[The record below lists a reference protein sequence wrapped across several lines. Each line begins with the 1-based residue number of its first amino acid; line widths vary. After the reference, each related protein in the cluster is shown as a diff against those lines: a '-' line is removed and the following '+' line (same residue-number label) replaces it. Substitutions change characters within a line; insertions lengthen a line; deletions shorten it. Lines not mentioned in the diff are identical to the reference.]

1 MNPRLPRLI
10 ATAVGTL
17 GLIGALGMTASAP
30 AQAQSYPNKPVRFI
44 IPFPPGGTTD
54 IVGRV
59 VADRIGQFLG
69 QPLVIENRGGGGGS
83 IGAEAVAR
91 ATPDGYVIGMA
102 TVSTM
107 GTNPAASRSIGYDPM
122 RDFLPITNLAAVPN
136 VLAVHPGVP
145 AKNMAE
151 FLALLRAQPGKLSYA
166 TSGTGGIAHM
176 IGELFKATTGTDLVH
191 VPYRGSGP
199 AINDVLGGQVPV
211 LFDNL
216 PSSLQ
221 YIQAG
226 RMRALAVATPRRLES
241 LPTVPT
247 FGELGLKD
255 VNDEA
260 WYGLVAPARTPADAI
275 QKLHAA
281 AVKALALPDVIE
293 RLHQQGAQPIGNTP
307 EEFGRQIKA
316 EYDKWVRVAKQQNI
330 HLD

>member
-1 MNPRLPRLI
+1 MNRRLTL
-10 ATAVGTL
+10 ALLSALTALTTFG
-17 GLIGALGMTASAP
+17 
-30 AQAQSYPNKPVRFI
+30 AQAQSNWPNRPVKFI

-83 IGAEAVAR
+83 IGAEAVAH
-91 ATPDGYVIGMA
+91 ATPDGYTIGMA

-107 GTNPAASRSIGYDPM
+107 GTNPAATPRIGYDPL
-122 RDFLPITNLAAVPN
+122 RDFMPITNLAAVPN
-136 VLAVHPGVP
+136 VVAVYPGVP
-145 AKNMAE
+145 ARNMAE
-151 FLALLRAQPGKLSYA
+151 FLTLLKAQPGKFSYA

-176 IGELFKATTGTDLVH
+176 LGELFKATTGTDLVH

-216 PSSLQ
+216 PSSMQ

-226 RMRALAVATPRRLES
+226 RMRALAIAAPRRLEA
-241 LPTVPT
+241 LPNVPT
-247 FGELGLKD
+247 FAELGLKE

-260 WYGLVAPARTPADAI
+260 WYGLVAPAKSPAIAI
-275 QKLHAA
+275 QKLHDA
-281 AVKALALPDVIE
+281 AVKTLALPDVIE
-293 RLHQQGAQPIGNTP
+293 RLQQQGAQPVGNTP
-307 EEFGRQIKA
+307 EEYARQIKA
-316 EYDKWVRVAKQQNI
+316 EYEKWVRVVKQQNI
-330 HLD
+330 RLD

>member
-1 MNPRLPRLI
+1 MTQRLPRLI
-10 ATAVGTL
+10 ATALGAL
-17 GLIGALGMTASAP
+17 GLIGTLSLMAGAP
-30 AQAQSYPNKPVRFI
+30 AHAQSYPNKPVRFI

-91 ATPDGYVIGMA
+91 ATPDGYIIGMA

-107 GTNPAASRSIGYDPM
+107 GTNPATSRSIGYDPM

-136 VLAVHPGVP
+136 VLAIHPGVP
-145 AKNMAE
+145 AKNMTE

-226 RMRALAVATPRRLES
+226 RMRALAVATPRRLEA

-255 VNDEA
+255 MNDEA
-260 WYGLVAPARTPADAI
+260 WYGLVAPAKTPADAI

-293 RLHQQGAQPIGNTP
+293 RLQQQGAQPIGNTP

-316 EYDKWVRVAKQQNI
+316 EYDKWVRVARQQNI
-330 HLD
+330 RLD